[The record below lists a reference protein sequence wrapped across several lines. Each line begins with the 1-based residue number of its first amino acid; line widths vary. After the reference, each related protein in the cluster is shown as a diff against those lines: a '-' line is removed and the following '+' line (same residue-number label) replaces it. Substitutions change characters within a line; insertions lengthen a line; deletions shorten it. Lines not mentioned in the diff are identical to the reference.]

1 MRTRREEEEEEHQQ
15 QQEDDDDADRSE
27 SPRLRDELTAREG
40 VDEVVVRHEQHLP
53 Y

>member
-1 MRTRREEEEEEHQQ
+1 MRTRREEEEDEEEQQ
-15 QQEDDDDADRSE
+15 QDDDDADRSE
-27 SPRLRDELTAREG
+27 SPRLRDEPTAREG